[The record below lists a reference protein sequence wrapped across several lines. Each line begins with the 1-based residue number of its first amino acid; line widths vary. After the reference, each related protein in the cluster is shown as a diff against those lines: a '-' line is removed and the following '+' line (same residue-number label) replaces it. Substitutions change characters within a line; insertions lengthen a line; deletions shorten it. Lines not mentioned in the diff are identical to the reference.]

1 MLCSETPV
9 GFATCKLCAERQ
21 DEKLFAKQGWDFLR
35 CGNCGLV
42 TIDPMPTASEV
53 ESNHDESY
61 ADGEYAAFA
70 SAHAVRQGIAAS
82 RFLMVRPQAPE
93 GAWLDV
99 GASTGAFVAEASGGG
114 LDAEGLEI
122 SRVAVAQAQSRGLRV
137 HRTAVE
143 DFRPEKSYAVVTA
156 FDLVEHLV
164 DPLPFVRRMSE
175 WLQPGG
181 LMAITV
187 PNIASFA
194 ARILGPRWFF
204 YAPPDHIHYFTPA
217 TIGRLLAE
225 TSLEE
230 ISIEPSYKPLTMDY
244 AAEQLGHFLPAM
256 APVVG
261 GVARVLPRRLAGYA
275 WPLPIGEILVTARR
289 SAS

>member
-9 GFATCKLCAERQ
+9 GFATCKLCGERQ

-35 CGNCGLV
+35 CKSCGLV
-42 TIDPMPTASEV
+42 TIDPIPTASEV

-70 SAHAVRQGIAAS
+70 SAQDVRQGIAAS
-82 RFLMVRPQAPE
+82 RLSAVRPLAPE
-93 GAWLDV
+93 GPWLDV
-99 GASTGAFVAEASGGG
+99 GASTGAFVGEVAAAG

-122 SRVAVAQAQSRGLRV
+122 SRVAVAQAQARGLRV
-137 HRTAVE
+137 HRSAVE
-143 DFRPEKSYAVVTA
+143 DYRPEREYAVVTA

-164 DPLPFVRRMSE
+164 DPVPFVRQMSE

-204 YAPPDHIHYFTPA
+204 YAPPDHIHYFTPT
-217 TIGRLLAE
+217 TIRRLLAE
-225 TSLEE
+225 TSLEQ
-230 ISIEPSYKPLTMDY
+230 ISIQPSYKPLTMDY
-244 AAEQLGHFLPAM
+244 AAEQLGHFLPAL

-261 GVARVLPRRLAGYA
+261 GVARILPQRLSGFA

-289 SAS
+289 GPS

>member
-9 GFATCKLCAERQ
+9 GFTTCKLCGDRQ

-35 CGNCGLV
+35 CKSCGLV
-42 TIDPMPTASEV
+42 TIDPIPTASEV

-70 SAHAVRQGIAAS
+70 SAQDVRQGIAAS
-82 RFLMVRPQAPE
+82 RLSAVRPLAPE
-93 GAWLDV
+93 GPWLDV
-99 GASTGAFVAEASGGG
+99 GASTGAFVGEVAAAG

-122 SRVAVAQAQSRGLRV
+122 SRVAVAQAQARGLRV
-137 HRTAVE
+137 HRSAVE
-143 DFRPEKSYAVVTA
+143 DYRPEREYAVVTA

-164 DPLPFVRRMSE
+164 DPVPFVRQMSE

-194 ARILGPRWFF
+194 ARLLGPRWFF
-204 YAPPDHIHYFTPA
+204 YAPPDHIHYFTPT
-217 TIGRLLAE
+217 TIRQLLGE
-225 TSLEE
+225 TSLEQ
-230 ISIEPSYKPLTMDY
+230 ISIQPSYKPLTMDY
-244 AAEQLGHFLPAM
+244 AAEQLGHFLPAL

-261 GVARVLPRRLAGYA
+261 GVARILPQRLSGFA
-275 WPLPIGEILVTARR
+275 WPLPIGEILVTGRR
-289 SAS
+289 GSS